1 MRHILDSLK
10 AEFITINDE
19 DSGKKYVVRFW
30 HVLTLVF
37 VLGWLIG

>member
-10 AEFITINDE
+10 AEFISIHDDAKT
-19 DSGKKYVVRFW
+19 YTVRTW
-30 HVLTLVF
+30 HVLTFAF